1 MVGFSEHSTERYGSV
16 NHNDFSNKLT
26 DHYLLK
32 VSVIVRRFSDD
43 MTFARDDTRQLSQPC
58 G

>member
-1 MVGFSEHSTERYGSV
+1 VVGFSDHSTERYGSV

-43 MTFARDDTRQLSQPC
+43 MTFARDDTRQ
-58 G
+58 